1 MTKNEIIEAINSTI
15 IPNGQKGITAEALA
29 NILIE
34 ITNGSGGGTGD
45 VVYAGTADA
54 ATGALTQTDEQKLH
68 NAEVFQLVKNSESP
82 VSLFMDMSDSF
93 AQTSGFTAKMHNAA
107 TLIAYIPQESASVVG
122 FPNETVMIGGYD
134 LGGDYML
141 SPDGTVEFMPAE

>member
-15 IPNGQKGITAEALA
+15 MPNGQKGITAEALA

-34 ITNGSGGGTGD
+34 MANASGGGTGA

-54 ATGALTQTDEQKLH
+54 STGAFTQTDEQKLH

-82 VSLFMDMSDSF
+82 VSLFMDMSDAF
-93 AQTSGFTAKMHNAA
+93 AQTSGITAKMHNAV
-107 TLIAYIPQESASVVG
+107 TVISYIPQESASVVG
-122 FPNETVMIGGYD
+122 FPNETVVLGGHD
-134 LGGDYML
+134 LGGNYML
-141 SPDGTVEFMPAE
+141 SPDGTVEPMPTE